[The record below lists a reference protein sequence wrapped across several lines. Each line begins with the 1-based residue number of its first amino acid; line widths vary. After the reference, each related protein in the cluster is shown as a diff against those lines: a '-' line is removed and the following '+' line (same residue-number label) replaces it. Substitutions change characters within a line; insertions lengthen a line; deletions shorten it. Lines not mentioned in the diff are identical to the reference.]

1 MLVTAGVRSGS
12 RSGGGAELE
21 LPAGQLA
28 AAVDQ
33 VQAEQRAL
41 LRLKIF
47 VYFIGGFKN
56 IKSLKD

>member
-1 MLVTAGVRSGS
+1 MS